1 MDREKGRKGE
11 ERVEGKEVGRGTG
24 YEKSDEEKFIGRHN

>member
-1 MDREKGRKGE
+1 MDREKRRK

-24 YEKSDEEKFIGRHN
+24 YEKSDEEKFIGRHS